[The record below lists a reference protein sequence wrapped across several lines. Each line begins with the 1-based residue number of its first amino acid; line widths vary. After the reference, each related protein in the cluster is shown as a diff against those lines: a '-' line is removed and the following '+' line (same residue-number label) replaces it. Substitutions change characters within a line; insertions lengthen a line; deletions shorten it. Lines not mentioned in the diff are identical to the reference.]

1 MARATTTN
9 TRKRLLL
16 DYIDARTLW
25 LNGFYSQECCGTT
38 MQTGYDVMWLACRHV
53 DYEGREENAYFA
65 MCNGCG
71 NIDVLCSQCV
81 SEAVEEANR

>member
-1 MARATTTN
+1 
-9 TRKRLLL
+9 
-16 DYIDARTLW
+16 
-25 LNGFYSQECCGTT
+25 